1 MSLLNAIDIS
11 ATGLNAQRRRV
22 EVAAQNLANA
32 MTTRTDEGGP
42 FRRQDVVFRAT
53 SFSEELRARRQDKD
67 LQGVEVVGVVEDP
80 TEFPKV
86 YEPGHPDAD
95 AEGYLALPNVDPLKE
110 MANISNASR
119 SYQANLSSISIL
131 KTMIQRTIEIAR

>member
-22 EVAAQNLANA
+22 EVAAQNLANSR
-32 MTTRTDEGGP
+32 TTRTDEGGP

-53 SFSEELRARRQDKD
+53 SFSEEMRIRRQDKD
-67 LQGVEVVGVVEDP
+67 LQGVAVVGVVEDP
-80 TEFPKV
+80 SDFQKV
-86 YEPGHPDAD
+86 YEPGHPDSD
-95 AEGYLALPNVDPLKE
+95 AEGYLLLPNVDPMRE

>member
-1 MSLLNAIDIS
+1 MSLMNAIDIS

-22 EVAAQNLANA
+22 EVAAQNLANSR
-32 MTTRTDEGGP
+32 TTRTDEGGP

-80 TEFPKV
+80 TGFPKV

-95 AEGYLALPNVDPLKE
+95 AEGYLELPNVDPLRE